1 MEQSRQKY
9 VWIKRIFIFIMAYV
23 CLLSVNLLLSLVG
36 NYHPFYGVGLF
47 GYNLLAVAGYVIL
60 LLLGK
65 RVCDRK
71 EKRLHVVSGI
81 GGVLLSAAI
90 VYGTYAHFVNDIFM
104 DAGTVFLQFGL
115 IVGITVA
122 TAPLT
127 EELFLLFDRMQNW
140 YKQKRN
146 AKDAVVREKA
156 KKPVLHFLIVWMLIF
171 LSWIPMFLANWP
183 GNFIYDAKY
192 QISENLTHS
201 YSTHHPLLHTLLMGW
216 AYKLGQS
223 MGNVSAGYQFYT
235 ILQML
240 VLSSAFAY
248 MVYYLYRKNAPRCIR
263 VGVLLWFAL
272 FPMHPL
278 FAITATKDVLFAAF
292 FLYMMIYLARLLFD
306 KEKFCWHSYVGLIAS
321 GILSMLFRNNG
332 VYAIVAGAVLIAVL
346 AKKWKERLLIVGLA
360 AVMFLGYQVGNRILI
375 ASTHAGSADTY
386 RESMCVPL
394 QCLARV
400 ACYHRE
406 EMREE
411 DYQEI
416 CLYLQQED
424 IGNYNPYNAD
434 LVKNNANE
442 MALRS
447 NTVNFFKLWAKV
459 GLQFPGEYLE
469 SIITNTLGYWYP
481 MERGDYVVMGI
492 ALYHTLIGTEQ
503 EIVKHSYCPPA
514 EKIYNY
520 FFFEGNYRQTPLL
533 GYFFRAELYVW
544 LLIYFILW
552 VIYKKQRAMGKI
564 AVIPFLYLGTCFLG
578 PTVALRYVY
587 CLIVLAPLFVF
598 LIADGYT
605 VDKQEKID

>member
-1 MEQSRQKY
+1 MKQSRQKY
-9 VWIKRIFIFIMAYV
+9 VWIKRISIFIMAYV
-23 CLLSVNLLLSLVG
+23 CLLSVNKLLSLVG
-36 NYHPFYGVGLF
+36 NTHPFYGVGLF
-47 GYNLLAVAGYVIL
+47 GYNIWAVAGYVIL

-65 RVCDRK
+65 SVCGRED
-71 EKRLHVVSGI
+71 KRLHVLSFI
-81 GGVLLSAAI
+81 GGLCLSAAI
-90 VYGTYAHFVNDIFM
+90 VYGTYAHFVNDIFV

-115 IVGITVA
+115 ILGIAVA

-127 EELFLLFDRMQNW
+127 EELFLFFDRIQSW
-140 YKQKRN
+140 YEQKMG
-146 AKDAVVREKA
+146 AGKA
-156 KKPVLHFLIVWMLIF
+156 SDSGNVKNPGIYILIFILLLF

-216 AYKLGQS
+216 AYKLGQTL
-223 MGNVSAGYQFYT
+223 GNVSAGYRFYT

-248 MVYYLYRKNAPRCIR
+248 LLVYLYRKNAPRCIR

-278 FAITATKDVLFAAF
+278 FAITSTKDVLFAAF
-292 FLYMMIYLARLLFD
+292 FLYLMMYLVRLLFD

-321 GILSMLFRNNG
+321 GMLSMLFRNNG
-332 VYAIVAGAVLIAVL
+332 VYAIVVGAVLIAVL
-346 AKKWKERLLIVGLA
+346 AKRWKERLLIVGLV
-360 AVMFLGYQVGNRILI
+360 AVMFCGYQVGNRILI
-375 ASTHAGSADTY
+375 ASTHAGSSDTY
-386 RESMCVPL
+386 RESMCLPL

-400 ACYHRE
+400 ACYHRD
-406 EMREE
+406 EMKEE

-416 CLYLQQED
+416 CLYLREED
-424 IGNYNPYNAD
+424 ISSYNPYNAD

-442 MALRS
+442 TALRS

-469 SIITNTLGYWYP
+469 SILTNTLGYWYP
-481 MERGDYVVMGI
+481 LDRGDYVVMGI
-492 ALYHTLIGTEQ
+492 PLYHTLIGTEE
-503 EIVKHSYCPPA
+503 EIVKHSYCSPA

-533 GYFFRAELYVW
+533 GYLFRAELYVW

-552 VIYKKQRAMGKI
+552 AIYKKQITLGKI

-578 PTVALRYVY
+578 PTVAVRYVY
-587 CLIVLAPLFVF
+587 CLIVLAPLFVY
-598 LIADGYT
+598 LIADSGLAA
-605 VDKQEKID
+605 KKEG